1 MDEELESK
9 REVGDVLEN
18 NIEYIFKVGG
28 FHTEKNIRLAK
39 YEIDVL
45 AKFGD
50 RKIIIECKN
59 YQNSHLVIRNL
70 IHQWNSKN
78 KIIKAGKIILVI
90 YGVNIKN
97 SDKELAS
104 KFNIEIWG
112 KDEVIKL
119 FSLLMNPTQL
129 REALL
134 KAIDLKPISISELYR
149 PEIEKLIFYPLLANE
164 DEDKDETYKV
174 LMRALKVFIRTKLQL
189 EGTTKDERWNHIG
202 LFEKDYDSGY
212 SQEIWKS
219 LKERLNTK
227 AILPQSVQKKYL
239 NYLLELNQELS
250 DVRKWFSGTSEITI
264 RRLLKARIYDS
275 LFSKKDICE
284 FGFDQSKTV
293 KVSAEEGRFII
304 SVNESDDGEIEIL
317 NWVLTSE
324 NFIIKQVKI
333 IKEQEEITEIP
344 GWEFH
349 SIEETVEAVYRIL
362 NEYYEH
368 KDGKKLLDFALN
380 PKKSGCFIATAAYGT
395 PFAAEINILR
405 QWRDSFLLKHILG
418 KMFVKTYYT
427 ISPPIA
433 EYISK
438 RNKLRAIVRLALNP
452 YVKFLTYFYKKKN

>member
-1 MDEELESK
+1 MDEELQSK
-9 REVGDVLEN
+9 REIGDVLEN
-18 NIEYIFKVGG
+18 NIEYIFKVAG

-39 YEIDVL
+39 YEIDIL
-45 AKFGD
+45 AKLGD

-78 KIIKAGKIILVI
+78 EIIKADKIILVI
-90 YGVNIKN
+90 YGVTIKN

-112 KDEVIKL
+112 EDEVNKL
-119 FSLLMNPTQL
+119 FSLLMNPNQL
-129 REALL
+129 RDALL

-149 PEIEKLIFYPLLANE
+149 SEIEKLIFYPLLTNE

-174 LMRALKVFIRTKLQL
+174 LMRALKIFIRTELQL
-189 EGTTKDERWNHIG
+189 EGTTRDERWKHIE
-202 LFEKDYDSGY
+202 LFEKNYDYGY
-212 SQEIWKS
+212 SQEKWKC
-219 LKERLNTK
+219 LKKRLNTK
-227 AILPQSVQKKYL
+227 AILPQSIQKEYL

-250 DVRKWFSGTSEITI
+250 DVREWFSGTSEVTI
-264 RRLLKARIYDS
+264 RRLLRARIYDS

-284 FGFDQSKTV
+284 FGFDKSKTV
-293 KVSAEEGRFII
+293 KVAAEEDRFII
-304 SVNESDDGEIEIL
+304 SVDESDNGEIEIL

-333 IKEQEEITEIP
+333 IKQQEEMTEIP

-349 SIEETVEAVYRIL
+349 SIEKTVESVYRIL
-362 NEYYEH
+362 NEYYKH
-368 KDGKKLLDFALN
+368 KDGGKLLDFALN

-395 PFAAEINILR
+395 PFATEINILR
-405 QWRDSFLLKHILG
+405 QWRDSFLLNHILG

-438 RNKLRAIVRLALNP
+438 RDKLRAIVRLALNP